1 MSDLIERLEAFQEK
15 SEIYDGCDEDDE
27 IWQDCGKYVLEN
39 LPAILSALKT
49 VRGIEGLAKTAD
61 GEYVRPGLKVRCPNG
76 HSYTYRLSDPMS
88 GRIYCVEGEC
98 WSDGCQ
104 GDSGSGTHWAANKCT
119 TLAAAVEAA
128 GKKGEK

>member
-39 LPAILSALKT
+39 LPAFLSALKT
-49 VRGIEGLAKTAD
+49 VRGIEAAKRILIEWDEEVKIWRINT
-61 GEYVRPGLKVRCPNG
+61 
-76 HSYTYRLSDPMS
+76 YTSEGWQS
-88 GRIYCVEGEC
+88 G
-98 WSDGCQ
+98 
-104 GDSGSGTHWAANKCT
+104 K

-128 GKKGEK
+128 GKKGEG